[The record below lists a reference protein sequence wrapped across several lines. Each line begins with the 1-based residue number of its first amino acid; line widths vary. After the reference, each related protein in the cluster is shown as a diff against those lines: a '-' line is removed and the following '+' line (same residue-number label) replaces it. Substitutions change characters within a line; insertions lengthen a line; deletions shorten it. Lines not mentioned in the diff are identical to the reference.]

1 MVLVPASLPFEVGDA
16 QWMNDYG
23 WAILA
28 LVGVF
33 TLSLYLWSYLRKN
46 FEIWKAHEGRYFDSE
61 VLDYARRMAL
71 LFIISLL
78 AIAAYVVVSLTLR
91 LTSDPFWPTLTIDVF
106 KVLSI
111 IIILLVARLIVL
123 ILGRVA
129 RRSRANAGGGTAM
142 PSALEFSSL
151 LFSYIIYIG
160 SAILVLLIVVSMFTQ
175 LDAVFKGVQTFLE
188 VNEPSIAVT
197 VAIIVGIYFVIKLV
211 ETILEDVKFR
221 SKKFNPQV
229 IDLMESAIRYALII
243 IGFLIVIFNLFMM
256 IGMEEV
262 GILLVVVTLIFICLG
277 IALSYSTIQNIVSG
291 LALMDTSPF
300 EVGDRIRIVEN
311 LMCDVIDKGLVFTKV
326 KTLDGEIVD
335 VPNNEIIQERIF
347 NYSRAANHAIN
358 VFFEVSFEISHERVE
373 SYVKE
378 ALTGVEGILKEPKP
392 DIRAVEV
399 RGHNIMYEIVVFS
412 KDVQRDPQVRSMII
426 TRVQDIFQTEGH
438 KTLVG

>member
-78 AIAAYVVVSLTLR
+78 AIAVYVVVSWTLR
-91 LTSDPFWPTLTIDVF
+91 LTSDPFWPTLTVDVF

-111 IIILLVARLIVL
+111 VIILLVARLIVL
-123 ILGRVA
+123 VLGRVA
-129 RRSRANAGGGTAM
+129 RRSRANAGGGNAM

-151 LFSYIIYIG
+151 LFSYIIYVG
-160 SAILVLLIVVSMFTQ
+160 SAILVLLIVVSMFTK
-175 LDAVFKGVQTFLE
+175 LDAVFKGLQNFLE
-188 VNEPSIAVT
+188 INEPSIAVT

-221 SKKFNPQV
+221 SNKFNPQV

-262 GILLVVVTLIFICLG
+262 GILLVAVTLIFISLG

-300 EVGDRIRIVEN
+300 EVGDRIRIVEM
-311 LMCDVIDKGLVFTKV
+311 MCDVIEKGLVFTKV

-335 VPNNEIIQERIF
+335 VPNNEIIHERIF

-392 DIRAVEV
+392 DFRAVEV
-399 RGHNIMYEIVVFS
+399 RGHNILYEIVVFS

>member
-1 MVLVPASLPFEVGDA
+1 MVLEPASLPFEVGDA

-61 VLDYARRMAL
+61 VLDYTRRMAL

-78 AIAAYVVVSLTLR
+78 VISAYIVVSWTLK
-91 LTSDPFWPTLTIDVF
+91 LTSDQVWPALTVDVF
-106 KVLSI
+106 KVMSI

-123 ILGRVA
+123 VLGRVA
-129 RRSRANAGGGTAM
+129 RRSRANAGVGNSM

-151 LFSYIIYIG
+151 LLSYIIYVG
-160 SAILVLLIVVSMFTQ
+160 SAILVLLIILSMFTP
-175 LDAVFKGVQTFLE
+175 LDMVFKGLQEFL
-188 VNEPSIAVT
+188 VNNEGSIAVT
-197 VAIIVGIYFVIKLV
+197 VAIIVGLFFTVRLV
-211 ETILEDVKFR
+211 DTILEDVKFR

-229 IDLMESAIRYALII
+229 IDLLESAIRYALII
-243 IGFLIVIFNLFMM
+243 IGFLIVVFNLFVMV
-256 IGMEEV
+256 GMEAV

-311 LMCDVIDKGLVFTKV
+311 LMCDVIEKGLVFTKV
-326 KTLDGEIVD
+326 KTLDGEY
-335 VPNNEIIQERIF
+335 RG
-347 NYSRAANHAIN
+347 RA
-358 VFFEVSFEISHERVE
+358 E
-373 SYVKE
+373 
-378 ALTGVEGILKEPKP
+378 
-392 DIRAVEV
+392 
-399 RGHNIMYEIVVFS
+399 
-412 KDVQRDPQVRSMII
+412 Q
-426 TRVQDIFQTEGH
+426 
-438 KTLVG
+438 